1 MQGFFTLLALLA
13 IKIVFNKVHTH
24 QQQQQQIQHRNETAT
39 AIKTVEQRT
48 LNEIKRKK
56 QAEKCQITRRMKRR
70 GKKRATTRLIIRQ
83 QRKSLLPPKFC
94 SLFFHY
100 ILCPL

>member
-1 MQGFFTLLALLA
+1 MTRKQGFFTLLALLA

-48 LNEIKRKK
+48 LNEI
-56 QAEKCQITRRMKRR
+56 
-70 GKKRATTRLIIRQ
+70 
-83 QRKSLLPPKFC
+83 
-94 SLFFHY
+94 
-100 ILCPL
+100 